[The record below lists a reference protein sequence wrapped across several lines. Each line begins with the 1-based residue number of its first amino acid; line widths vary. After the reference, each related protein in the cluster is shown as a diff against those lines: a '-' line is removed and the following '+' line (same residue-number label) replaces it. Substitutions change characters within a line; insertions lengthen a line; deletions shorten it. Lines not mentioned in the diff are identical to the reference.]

1 MELLDFT
8 EFEAFNSLR
17 EKMGTEKLGYFELF
31 DPEVHLTGQE
41 RSELGNNGMLL
52 KLDELKVLPDK
63 TLSIKNSRVLTY
75 TPDENWYRTRR
86 EYPTYHLAFCSVLE
100 EMKKELPEQEWL
112 ATTKIAD
119 DYNLLKIRSG
129 GDISVAEHGFVVCKQ
144 CLHTLRYK
152 NYDEYRNRRR
162 GYSQKVL
169 SEFSLQEFFKLYQ
182 QYPLSFRA
190 KRDNQQDVMQDQQD
204 NS

>member
-31 DPEVHLTGQE
+31 DPDIHLTGQE
-41 RSELGNNGMLL
+41 RSELENNGILQSL
-52 KLDELKVLPDK
+52 EALKVLPDK
-63 TLSIKNSRVLTY
+63 TLAVKNSRVLAY
-75 TPDENWYRTRR
+75 NPDENWYRTRR
-86 EYPTYHLAFCSVLE
+86 EYPTYHVAFCSLLDE
-100 EMKKELPEQEWL
+100 IKKESPEQEFL
-112 ATTKIAD
+112 ATSKLAD
-119 DYNLLKIRSG
+119 DYNLLKIRASG
-129 GDISVAEHGFVVCKQ
+129 DVSVAEHGFVVCKQ

-169 SEFSLQEFFKLYQ
+169 SEFSLQEFFKLYK
-182 QYPLSFRA
+182 QYPLGFRA
-190 KRDNQQDVMQDQQD
+190 KRED
-204 NS
+204 